1 MLGFSRALQ
10 LRILEAA
17 VQDYPNTIQP
27 ENIPSDLSDI
37 DNDILLKNIAYLS
50 EEEMITGGVIDVM
63 AGAFPELTLVKATR
77 HAVNLLTEEGSI
89 STSLKVITIRLH
101 DETLNEIRDFITLN
115 VPDPEERKGYLQRL
129 KELPADATKHIVLQL
144 LGKGLNQIPDAVQW
158 LQTVLRS

>member
-1 MLGFSRALQ
+1 MLGFNRVLQ
-10 LRILEAA
+10 LRILEVA

-27 ENIPSDLSDI
+27 ENIPTDLSDI

-89 STSLKVITIRLH
+89 STSLKVITVRLH